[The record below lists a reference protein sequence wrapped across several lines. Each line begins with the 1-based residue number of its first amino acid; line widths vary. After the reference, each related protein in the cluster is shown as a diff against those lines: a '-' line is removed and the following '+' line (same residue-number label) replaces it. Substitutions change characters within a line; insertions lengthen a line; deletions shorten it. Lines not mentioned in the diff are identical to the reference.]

1 MDIYKTFSKNE
12 VSQAKLISTGRKAVV
27 VSLATAV
34 IVAKPLL
41 GSFDSIFQFI
51 QNFTGLFTPGIL
63 VIFLV
68 ALFWKKATTLS
79 VLVAAMSS
87 LILSAAM
94 LYLLPDFSYIHRM
107 GVVFFASAFG
117 CYMTSLIQGYQD
129 QPKAIDLN
137 GINFSTSKSFNV
149 NTVIVVSVLALIYG
163 LFN

>member
-1 MDIYKTFSKNE
+1 M
-12 VSQAKLISTGRKAVV
+12 
-27 VSLATAV
+27 
-34 IVAKPLL
+34 VAKPLL

-87 LILSAAM
+87 LILSAAI
-94 LYLLPDFSYIHRM
+94 LYLYPDFSYIHRM

-129 QPKAIDLN
+129 QPKAIDLR
-137 GINFSTSKSFNV
+137 GINFGTSKSFNI
-149 NTVIVVSVLALIYG
+149 NAGIIVFILVLIYG